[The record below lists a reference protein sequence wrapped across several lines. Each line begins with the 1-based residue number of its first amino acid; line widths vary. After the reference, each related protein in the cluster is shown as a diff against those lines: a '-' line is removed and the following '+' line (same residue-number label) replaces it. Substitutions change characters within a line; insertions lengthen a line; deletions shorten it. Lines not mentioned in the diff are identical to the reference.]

1 MTDPLIQEIRR
12 IKEANA
18 AKYGFNV
25 RTMVEDMRRRQKASG
40 HKVVTKPLRRP
51 PRVAA

>member
-18 AKYGFNV
+18 AKYGFNI
-25 RTMVEDMRRRQKASG
+25 RAMAKDMRRRQKTSG

-51 PRVAA
+51 SKVT

>member
-18 AKYGFNV
+18 AKYGFNIQA
-25 RTMVEDMRRRQKASG
+25 MVEDMRRREKLSG
-40 HKVVTKPLRRP
+40 RKIVTLPPRRP
-51 PRVAA
+51 TKAA

>member
-18 AKYGFNV
+18 AKHGFNI
-25 RTMVEDMRRRQKASG
+25 RAMVEDMRRREKLSG
-40 HKVVTKPLRRP
+40 RKVVTLPPRRP
-51 PRVAA
+51 TKAA

>member
-18 AKYGFNV
+18 AKYGFNI
-25 RTMVEDMRRRQKASG
+25 RAMVEDMRRREKLSG
-40 HKVVTKPLRRP
+40 RKVVTIPPRRP
-51 PRVAA
+51 PKVA